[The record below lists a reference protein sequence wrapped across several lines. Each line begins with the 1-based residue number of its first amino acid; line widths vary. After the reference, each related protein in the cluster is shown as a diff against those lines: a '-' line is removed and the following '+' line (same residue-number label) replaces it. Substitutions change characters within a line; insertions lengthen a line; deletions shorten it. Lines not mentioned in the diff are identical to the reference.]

1 MSQVHRGARGAIALD
16 AAACTSC
23 MLCVKECPDW
33 CIHIDSHNEEVGE
46 PSLAQGAGA
55 AAPAGPRR
63 QRSVA
68 VLDSFTIDWGLCM
81 YCGICVEVCPFDAL
95 HWVPTHDYPSS
106 DQQGLRHGIEQLEKF
121 GSAQR

>member
-1 MSQVHRGARGAIALD
+1 MSQVPPQARGAIALD

-33 CIHIDSHNEEVGE
+33 CIHIESHNEEVSE
-46 PSLAQGAGA
+46 PGARR
-55 AAPAGPRR
+55 PRT
-63 QRSVA
+63 VA

-95 HWVPTHDYPSS
+95 FWSPEYAYPAADLTELTHERDR
-106 DQQGLRHGIEQLEKF
+106 LREWMWTAPPPEPL
-121 GSAQR
+121 S

>member
-1 MSQVHRGARGAIALD
+1 MSDVPAQARGAIVLD

-33 CIHIDSHNEEVGE
+33 CIHIESHDEEVSE
-46 PSLAQGAGA
+46 PGARR
-55 AAPAGPRR
+55 PR
-63 QRSVA
+63 SIA

-95 HWVPTHDYPSS
+95 HWVPTYDYPAAEQA
-106 DQQGLRHGIEQLEKF
+106 DLRHGIARLEEF
-121 GSAQR
+121 GEVRSVTD